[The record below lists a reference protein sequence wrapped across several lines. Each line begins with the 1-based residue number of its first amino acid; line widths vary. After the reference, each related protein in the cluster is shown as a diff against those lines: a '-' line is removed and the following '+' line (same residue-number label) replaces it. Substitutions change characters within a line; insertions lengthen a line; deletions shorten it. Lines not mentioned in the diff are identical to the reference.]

1 LESDVAKRKNT
12 MPIKTLHDK
21 KKRRPL
27 TATST
32 KYLTKPK
39 SINELLSKSSVLR
52 ELGHSFAP
60 QEEWLDWL
68 RKKLPESLATHVN
81 GVELKPGA
89 LFVYTDSANWSARV
103 RYAMAELDTGITER
117 NGSALKVSVRQ
128 KL

>member
-1 LESDVAKRKNT
+1 

-27 TATST
+27 TATSR
-32 KYLTKPK
+32 KHLTKPK

-60 QEEWLDWL
+60 QEDWLDWL
-68 RKKLPESLATHVN
+68 RKKLPEALALHLKA
-81 GVELKPGA
+81 VELKPGA
-89 LFVYTDSANWSARV
+89 LAVYTDSANWSARV
-103 RYAMAELDTGITER
+103 RYALAEFEADITVR
-117 NGSALKVSVRQ
+117 HGAALKISVRQ